1 MKQIITE
8 IQQNQMELYRKLIQ
22 KMFILIL
29 TQVKH
34 ESG

>member
-29 TQVKH
+29 TQVKR